1 MMPGAETAKDFFR
14 FVLHGLRRGREDLLP
29 CGPGHGPHRE
39 SSQLLNEL
47 ARLTGGLPSAARRR
61 RLGVAEVTPGCRV
74 ASRSDLAGGGNRG
87 HSVQSC
93 PEAERPHLG
102 NPATGLSSAGPKYA
116 PPHPDFANNLEA
128 NDAPRR
134 NYRVEL
140 IDYSGELINPYLKED
155 ELTRL
160 VQAHEQHG
168 RPDRPGRRAEDRP
181 GFCQARRDPPEAPRC
196 VRVDQEGQ
204 VGGRRLLPRRAGLQQ
219 NGIDAPSGRSTI
231 LPRRRARSASS
242 SPPSPSLRTVALRT
256 DLESAVGRE
265 NFSEFVASASLAAT
279 RSSRSGLPKAKRSIR
294 SGPCLTA
301 SGSASYR
308 ARRSVQCCWPS
319 GAKTSC
325 WIRLKGWSRRSR
337 LKHPLH
343 FTRDDGPHV
352 AIVRR
357 IDHLKALAKDSPTV
371 QCRLD
376 GLCSRTINALMNR
389 LEDTV
394 KAFESRRSWNFS
406 KKGRQLHEE
415 IIRRIEYLEVLAKES
430 PTVLSRI
437 NGLQDRVKD
446 AIHSR
451 TRRRLSAAVI
461 AALLMFVSG
470 MNAWNY
476 HKDTRA
482 LSEIADLPESVTPA
496 TPFEM
501 PTTSEDRERL
511 QVYRTT
517 RQQIGDRL
525 ATAQVCYAH
534 YRPFSWTKIG
544 SHISSYFG

>member
-1 MMPGAETAKDFFR
+1 
-14 FVLHGLRRGREDLLP
+14 
-29 CGPGHGPHRE
+29 
-39 SSQLLNEL
+39 
-47 ARLTGGLPSAARRR
+47 
-61 RLGVAEVTPGCRV
+61 
-74 ASRSDLAGGGNRG
+74 
-87 HSVQSC
+87 
-93 PEAERPHLG
+93 
-102 NPATGLSSAGPKYA
+102 
-116 PPHPDFANNLEA
+116 
-128 NDAPRR
+128 
-134 NYRVEL
+134 
-140 IDYSGELINPYLKED
+140 
-155 ELTRL
+155 
-160 VQAHEQHG
+160 
-168 RPDRPGRRAEDRP
+168 
-181 GFCQARRDPPEAPRC
+181 
-196 VRVDQEGQ
+196 
-204 VGGRRLLPRRAGLQQ
+204 
-219 NGIDAPSGRSTI
+219 
-231 LPRRRARSASS
+231 
-242 SPPSPSLRTVALRT
+242 
-256 DLESAVGRE
+256 
-265 NFSEFVASASLAAT
+265 
-279 RSSRSGLPKAKRSIR
+279 
-294 SGPCLTA
+294 
-301 SGSASYR
+301 
-308 ARRSVQCCWPS
+308 
-319 GAKTSC
+319 
-325 WIRLKGWSRRSR
+325 
-337 LKHPLH
+337 
-343 FTRDDGPHV
+343 
-352 AIVRR
+352 
-357 IDHLKALAKDSPTV
+357 
-371 QCRLD
+371 
-376 GLCSRTINALMNR
+376 MNR

-544 SHISSYFG
+544 SQNLFLLWVDAADERIKKLEHRQDELGKELKRIDGLISAWDAQKTEKEAKLTAMNDEAKAIADDIKPTSSEADLKRARIRLDNFASQKDFPVDRKTLVENLRTLDAAQARRFGASGPTAEFATSFLRGV